1 MNSYKSLFGLLL
13 FLIVSSGLMAQEDTE
28 PNYYRY
34 FTIEIENLKEADFTI
49 LTSDRTSSSYL
60 KFNQFCD
67 ANSKILVLF
76 DASQPKRIEEMKQE
90 ILETIAMELPA
101 KKVLT
106 ISGTSYSEQSNFCK

>member
-13 FLIVSSGLMAQEDTE
+13 FLVVSIGLKAQKDT
-28 PNYYRY
+28 PPTYYRY
-34 FTIEIENLKEADFTI
+34 FTLEVENLKEADYTK
-49 LTSDRTSSSYL
+49 LRANRTSSPYL

-67 ANSKILVLF
+67 TNSKILVHF

-90 ILETIAMELPA
+90 ILEIIATELPS

-106 ISGTSYSEQSNFCK
+106 ISGTSHSEQSNFCK